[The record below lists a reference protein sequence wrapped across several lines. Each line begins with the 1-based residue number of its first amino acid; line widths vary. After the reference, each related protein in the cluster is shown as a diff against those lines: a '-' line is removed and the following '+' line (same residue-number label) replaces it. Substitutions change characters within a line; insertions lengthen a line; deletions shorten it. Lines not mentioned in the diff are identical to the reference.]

1 MKKVIF
7 ILALALT
14 SGLTFAQ
21 DKPAADKPLEIS
33 GSVDTYYKYDFA
45 KTANIPTSFATD
57 QNSVSLGMIDLAL
70 KKTTGKTSFV
80 GELSFGPRG
89 EGQSILNSGSAGQ
102 SFHIQ
107 NLYVNYAASDKFTLT
122 AGFMATFIGYE
133 VISPLGNFNYSTS
146 YLFTN
151 GPFQNAGI
159 KGTYAFSSKVSLMVG
174 AFNDNWNVYQANPKF
189 GLNAIGAQL
198 TLVPVKEITAYLN
211 YLDGSVSGSI
221 VDLTAAYQIT
231 PKFKLGI
238 NAADYSNTGKVGY
251 SGIAL
256 YPSYSIK
263 DNFALGL
270 RAESFNYKQG
280 SGDKSVNAL
289 TLTAN
294 LKSGGLTFIPE
305 LRMDNNSNKTM
316 FVGSNGSATKSASQA
331 SLALVY
337 GF

>member
-14 SGLTFAQ
+14 SSLTFAQ
-21 DKPAADKPLEIS
+21 DKPLEIT

-45 KTANIPTSFATD
+45 KTANIPTSFASD
-57 QNSVSLGMIDLAL
+57 QNSLSIGMIDVAL

-107 NLYVNYAASDKFTLT
+107 NLYASYAASDKFTLT

-151 GPFQNAGI
+151 GPFQNAGV

-174 AFNDNWNVYQANPKF
+174 AFNDNWNVYQANSKF

-198 TLVPVKEITAYLN
+198 TLAPVKEFTAYVN

-221 VDLTAAYQIT
+221 IDLTAAYQIT

-238 NAADYSNTGKVGY
+238 NAADYSNSGSVGY

-270 RAESFNYKQG
+270 RAESFNFKQG
-280 SGDKSVNAL
+280 SGDKSVSAL

-305 LRMDNNSNKTM
+305 FRVDTNSNKTM
-316 FVGSNGSATKSASQA
+316 FVGSDLAATKSASQF
-331 SLALVY
+331 SLAAVY